1 MRALLAGLVGAD
13 AVVSAVLWFAAH
25 AFALAN
31 PATSSNPDVVVLF
44 ACARR
49 RRRRRRRS
57 ARRRRAARTAATVAV
72 VAVLACRPSF
82 RAAPAVV
89 VAAAAVGWSF
99 ESPRPRRA
107 ARGTCGRGRSGDLET
122 ALLGGEEDAPKERA
136 AGFSRVL
143 ALSRPEW
150 PAMGGATVALLLA
163 VLAQALLPVL
173 FGRMVDA
180 VGSDAPHAA
189 RQKRFTAACVELGGI
204 VAASLVFTAARSY
217 VFNASGQ
224 KVVARLR
231 GKLFGAMLAQDVAW
245 FDDRRVGDLLNRLSS
260 DTTKLQAAA
269 TETVSLALR
278 SALSAV
284 VSLGLLF
291 LTSWRLTLV
300 ALSVVPFMTMVTMV
314 CVSVIKRLATRYQ
327 AALADAGAVA
337 QEVLSNLR
345 VVRSFGAE
353 DYEVAR
359 YRRAV
364 GDPDA
369 RGGAEKPAALGVG
382 LEQAAVQALFITMT
396 AAFGY
401 ASVLGVWY
409 YGGLLVIRGDMTT
422 GELVAFVM
430 LLLAITTSLSVLAQT
445 GAGVMEALGASVEVF
460 AIIDHPSG
468 IPNRTG
474 ASPTRAVAAA
484 LASDDAA
491 SCEFRDVV
499 FAYAARP
506 GVETTLLHLLARFY
520 DVSGGSVRFD
530 GVDVA
535 DFEPAEL
542 RVKLALVA
550 QVPALFSGS
559 IADNVAYSALVRGAP
574 RPDMDAVVAAAK
586 AANAHVFTQAFP
598 DGYDSLV
605 GERGVRLSGGQT
617 QRGEYADLVRKQLSA
632 KAAS

>member
-1 MRALLAGLVGAD
+1 
-13 AVVSAVLWFAAH
+13 
-25 AFALAN
+25 
-31 PATSSNPDVVVLF
+31 
-44 ACARR
+44 
-49 RRRRRRRS
+49 
-57 ARRRRAARTAATVAV
+57 
-72 VAVLACRPSF
+72 
-82 RAAPAVV
+82 
-89 VAAAAVGWSF
+89 
-99 ESPRPRRA
+99 
-107 ARGTCGRGRSGDLET
+107 
-122 ALLGGEEDAPKERA
+122 
-136 AGFSRVL
+136 
-143 ALSRPEW
+143 
-150 PAMGGATVALLLA
+150 
-163 VLAQALLPVL
+163 
-173 FGRMVDA
+173 
-180 VGSDAPHAA
+180 
-189 RQKRFTAACVELGGI
+189 
-204 VAASLVFTAARSY
+204 
-217 VFNASGQ
+217 
-224 KVVARLR
+224 
-231 GKLFGAMLAQDVAW
+231 MLAQDVAW

-337 QEVLSNLR
+337 QDVLSNLR

-364 GDPDA
+364 GDPDT

-460 AIIDHPSG
+460 AIIDHPCSAARRSSCPRG
-468 IPNRTG
+468 RAAFVG
-474 ASPTRAVAAA
+474 ASGGRK
-484 LASDDAA
+484 
-491 SCEFRDVV
+491 
-499 FAYAARP
+499 
-506 GVETTLLHLLARFY
+506 TTLLHLLARFY

-574 RPDMDAVVAAAK
+574 RPDMDAVIAAAK

-617 QRGEYADLVRKQLSA
+617 QRVCIARALLAKPRILLFDEATSALDAESEAVVQAAIDELCVGRTSLTVAHRLSTIVHSDVIALVANGVVLRAGAHDALLQECSEYADLVRKQLPA

>member
-1 MRALLAGLVGAD
+1 
-13 AVVSAVLWFAAH
+13 
-25 AFALAN
+25 
-31 PATSSNPDVVVLF
+31 
-44 ACARR
+44 
-49 RRRRRRRS
+49 
-57 ARRRRAARTAATVAV
+57 
-72 VAVLACRPSF
+72 
-82 RAAPAVV
+82 
-89 VAAAAVGWSF
+89 
-99 ESPRPRRA
+99 
-107 ARGTCGRGRSGDLET
+107 
-122 ALLGGEEDAPKERA
+122 
-136 AGFSRVL
+136 
-143 ALSRPEW
+143 
-150 PAMGGATVALLLA
+150 
-163 VLAQALLPVL
+163 
-173 FGRMVDA
+173 MVDA

-217 VFNASGQ
+217 AFNASGQ

-314 CVSVIKRLATRYQ
+314 CVSVIKRLAARTRPRR
-327 AALADAGAVA
+327 DAGAVA
-337 QEVLSNLR
+337 Q
-345 VVRSFGAE
+345 
-353 DYEVAR
+353 D
-359 YRRAV
+359 
-364 GDPDA
+364 
-369 RGGAEKPAALGVG
+369 
-382 LEQAAVQALFITMT
+382 AAVQALFITMT

-422 GELVAFVM
+422 GELVAF
-430 LLLAITTSLSVLAQT
+430 
-445 GAGVMEALGASVEVF
+445 
-460 AIIDHPSG
+460 
-468 IPNRTG
+468 
-474 ASPTRAVAAA
+474 
-484 LASDDAA
+484 DDAA

-506 GVETTLLHLLARFY
+506 GVEVLRGASLVVPARTRAAFVGASRGGKTTLLHLLARFY

-559 IADNVAYSALVRGAP
+559 IATTPLTRRCPGAP
-574 RPDMDAVVAAAK
+574 RPDMDAVIAAAK

-605 GERGVRLSGGQT
+605 GERGECS
-617 QRGEYADLVRKQLSA
+617 EYADLVRKQLSA

>member
-44 ACARR
+44 ASR

-57 ARRRRAARTAATVAV
+57 ARGAGAAAVTAATVAV

-82 RAAPAVV
+82 RAAPAV
-89 VAAAAVGWSF
+89 
-99 ESPRPRRA
+99 
-107 ARGTCGRGRSGDLET
+107 
-122 ALLGGEEDAPKERA
+122 
-136 AGFSRVL
+136 
-143 ALSRPEW
+143 
-150 PAMGGATVALLLA
+150 
-163 VLAQALLPVL
+163 
-173 FGRMVDA
+173 
-180 VGSDAPHAA
+180 
-189 RQKRFTAACVELGGI
+189 KRFTAACVELGGI
-204 VAASLVFTAARSY
+204 VAASLVFTARSY

-300 ALSVVPFMTMVTMV
+300 ALSVVPFMTM
-314 CVSVIKRLATRYQ
+314 
-327 AALADAGAVA
+327 
-337 QEVLSNLR
+337 EVLSNLR

-369 RGGAEKPAALGVG
+369 RGAEKPAALGVG

-574 RPDMDAVVAAAK
+574 RPDMDAVIAAAK

-605 GERGVRLSGGQT
+605 GGGVRLGRPDAASASRALLAKPRILLFDEATSALDAESEAVVQAAIDRRVGRTSSPWPTACRPSSTPTSSRSSRTASCSGRRARRLRVCRT
-617 QRGEYADLVRKQLSA
+617 RTASARPA

>member
-1 MRALLAGLVGAD
+1 MIARPKIRRNERKTTETGAFEVGN
-13 AVVSAVLWFAAH
+13 FAP
-25 AFALAN
+25 FCC
-31 PATSSNPDVVVLF
+31 P
-44 ACARR
+44 
-49 RRRRRRRS
+49 
-57 ARRRRAARTAATVAV
+57 
-72 VAVLACRPSF
+72 
-82 RAAPAVV
+82 
-89 VAAAAVGWSF
+89 
-99 ESPRPRRA
+99 
-107 ARGTCGRGRSGDLET
+107 
-122 ALLGGEEDAPKERA
+122 
-136 AGFSRVL
+136 
-143 ALSRPEW
+143 
-150 PAMGGATVALLLA
+150 
-163 VLAQALLPVL
+163 
-173 FGRMVDA
+173 
-180 VGSDAPHAA
+180 
-189 RQKRFTAACVELGGI
+189 
-204 VAASLVFTAARSY
+204 
-217 VFNASGQ
+217 GQ

-353 DYEVAR
+353 DYEVRR

-369 RGGAEKPAALGVG
+369 RGGSEKPAALGVG

-409 YGGLLVIRGDMTT
+409 YGGLLVIRGDLTT

-474 ASPTRAVAAA
+474 AAPTRAVAAA

-506 GVETTLLHLLARFY
+506 GVEVLRGASLVVPARTRAAFVGASGGGKTTLLHLLARFY

-617 QRGEYADLVRKQLSA
+617 QRVCIARALLAKPRILLFDEATSALDAESEAVVQAAIDELCVGRTSLTVAHRLSTIVHSDVIALVANGVVLRAGAHDALLADCPEYADLVRKQLSA